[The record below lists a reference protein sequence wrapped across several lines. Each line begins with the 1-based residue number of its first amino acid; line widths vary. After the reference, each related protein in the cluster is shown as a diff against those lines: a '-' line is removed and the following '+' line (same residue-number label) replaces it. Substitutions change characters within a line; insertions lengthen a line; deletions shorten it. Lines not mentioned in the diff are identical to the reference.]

1 MESNSR
7 MKKPKLALLLL
18 PILLITLACRFG
30 APPPSTPT
38 TEAQR
43 TPSGGSSSFGGT
55 QPAPPFQACPVQPP
69 SVGTGSSP
77 LPGAEGLGD
86 PYYPHLG
93 NGGYDVQ
100 HYHIELNV
108 DLASQHLDGAVRI
121 DAIATQT
128 LSSFNLELA
137 GMQIHSVSVQNSP
150 AEHSRMSNELTI
162 ELAQFIQAG
171 QPFEV
176 AIEYSGSPGEGI
188 DFSGME
194 EFEVGWGWYP
204 DGDGAYVAAEPSG
217 NSTWMPVNEHPSDK
231 ATYSYAI
238 TVAEPYV
245 AAANGVLQD
254 TISHGDGTRTFIWNS
269 TYPMASYLATVG
281 IGEFDIETSIGP
293 NGLPIRDYFERD
305 IPQDVRADFART
317 GEMLELFNELVGPYP
332 FEVTG
337 VIVHDIDFGFALET
351 QTMSVFGSG
360 FTDEYVVAHEL
371 AHQWFGNS
379 VGLTCWQDLWL
390 NEGFATYLSVLWNE
404 HAYGKDALIDEMEW
418 YYWQVAQS
426 GPFASPPGNPGP
438 DDLFNFGVYYRGAL
452 TLHALRERV
461 GDEVF
466 FGILQRYYADFRD
479 SNATTAD
486 FVAIAE
492 QVSGQ
497 SLQEFFD
504 AWLYAADV
512 PDIPEMGLYFSDYQ

>member
-1 MESNSR
+1 MLGI
-7 MKKPKLALLLL
+7 KLQLAVFFLG
-18 PILLITLACRFG
+18 LISLACRFG
-30 APPPSTPT
+30 APAPSTPT
-38 TEAQR
+38 AEAVR
-43 TPSGGSSSFGGT
+43 TPSGGSSNFGGSSD
-55 QPAPPFQACPVQPP
+55 PAPPLQACPVLPP
-69 SVGTGSSP
+69 NVGAEGSP
-77 LPGAEGLGD
+77 QPGAEGLGD

-93 NGGYDVQ
+93 NGGYDVE
-100 HYHIELNV
+100 HYNVELSV
-108 DLASQHLDGAVRI
+108 DLAARHLDGRVLINAV
-121 DAIATQT
+121 ATQT
-128 LSSFNLELA
+128 LSQFNLELA
-137 GMQIHSVSVQNSP
+137 GLEVHTVSVQGQP
-150 AEHSRMSNELTI
+150 AEHSRNGYELTI
-162 ELAQFIQAG
+162 TPRQFLQAG
-171 QPFEV
+171 EQFDV
-176 AIEYSGSPGEGI
+176 TVEYSGSPGEGI

-217 NSTWMPVNEHPSDK
+217 NSTWMPLNEHPSDK

-245 AAANGVLQD
+245 AAANGTLQD
-254 TISHGDGTRTFIWNS
+254 TIRNADGTRTFVWAS
-269 TYPMASYLATVG
+269 AYPMASYLATVG
-281 IGEFDIETSIGP
+281 IGVFDIETSTGP

-305 IPQDVRADFART
+305 IPQEVRDDFART
-317 GEMLELFNELVGPYP
+317 DEMLELFNELVGPYP

-404 HAYGKDALIDEMEW
+404 HAYGEQALRDEIDW

-452 TLHALRERV
+452 ALHALRERV

-466 FGILQRYYADFRD
+466 FRILQRYYADFRD
-479 SNATTAD
+479 GNATTAD
-486 FVAIAE
+486 FVAITSG
-492 QVSGQ
+492 VSGED
-497 SLQEFFD
+497 LQEFFD
-504 AWLYAADV
+504 AWLYATDV
-512 PDIPEMGLYFSDYQ
+512 PDIPEMGLFLEDYQ

>member
-1 MESNSR
+1 
-7 MKKPKLALLLL
+7 MKRILL
-18 PILLITLACRFG
+18 PLCILGLISIACRFG
-30 APPPSTPT
+30 APAPSTPT
-38 TEAQR
+38 PEAQR
-43 TPSGGSSSFGGT
+43 TPSGGSGDFGGNT
-55 QPAPPFQACPVQPP
+55 QPAPPLQACPVLPP
-69 SVGTGSSP
+69 SVGAGGAAA
-77 LPGAEGLGD
+77 PGAEGLGD

-100 HYHIELNV
+100 HYHIELTV
-108 DLASQHLDGAVRI
+108 DLALRHLDGAVRI
-121 DAIATQT
+121 DAIATQA

-137 GMQIHSVSVQNSP
+137 GMQVDSLSVQGQ
-150 AEHSRMSNELTI
+150 AADYTRQGNELTI
-162 ELAQFIQAG
+162 TPARALEAG
-171 QPFEV
+171 QSFEV
-176 AIEYSGSPGEGI
+176 AVAYSGSPGEGM

-194 EFEVGWGWYP
+194 EFEVGWGWYG
-204 DGDGAYVAAEPSG
+204 DGEGAYVAAEPSG

-238 TVAEPYV
+238 TVAEPYM
-245 AAANGVLQD
+245 AAANGLLQD
-254 TISHGDGTRTFIWNS
+254 TIDHGDGTRTFVWNS
-269 TYPMASYLATVG
+269 AHPMASYLATVG
-281 IGEFDIETSIGP
+281 IGVFDIETSAGP
-293 NGLPIRDYFERD
+293 NGLQIRDYFERD
-305 IPQDVRADFART
+305 IPQEVRDDFART
-317 GEMLELFNELVGPYP
+317 PEMLELFSELVGPYP

-390 NEGFATYLSVLWNE
+390 NEGFATYLSVLWTE
-404 HAYGKDALIDEMEW
+404 HAYGEAALKDEIEW
-418 YYWQVAQS
+418 YYWQIAQS

-452 TLHALRERV
+452 ALHALRERV
-461 GDEVF
+461 GDETF
-466 FGILQRYYADFRD
+466 FGILQAYYARFRD

-486 FVAIAE
+486 FVAIASE
-492 QVSGQ
+492 VSGQ
-497 SLQEFFD
+497 DLQEFFD
-504 AWLYAADV
+504 GWLYATDV